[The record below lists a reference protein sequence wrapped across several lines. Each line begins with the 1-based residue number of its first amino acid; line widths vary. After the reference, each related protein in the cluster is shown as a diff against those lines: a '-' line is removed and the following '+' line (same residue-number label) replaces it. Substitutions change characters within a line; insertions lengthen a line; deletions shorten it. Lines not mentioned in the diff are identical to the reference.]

1 MLSPN
6 RNTPQPT
13 HHPHDPASGGTVP
26 SPQVHPPHPSVAQLR
41 GPSAPGSPASV
52 GNPRSNPMSPPMKP
66 GTPQQNRPSSEHLD
80 QNLPSHSPMPG
91 YGHYRPQTSQ
101 SSYGP
106 PNPVPPNYPQHMVSP
121 QQYPGGQQ
129 YPTTPQ
135 HPHAPQ
141 MRPAGPPSGGK
152 PGQMMSPHGYTQA
165 QQSPVYQGVPYYEGS
180 HQHTA
185 QAGYNTSSPAPS
197 ERRPSRQGSHPSAQQ
212 TDQGGRQGAA
222 AAAAAAMV
230 AAAHSAQPMTQPAPR
245 NPTPTYYPPG
255 APTSQ
260 PQQAPRPHYNL
271 QQGGEMY
278 QQSMGFP
285 RMPHPGVQGSS
296 PAQGIMGPPGPPQA
310 TQRMPAS
317 STPYGYPLQPSHPQ
331 YPGYY
336 PPNSGESHP
345 APHGYNPPQNNYETP
360 PPPPVEETPKPKSSA
375 RSASQKLAALFEPSD
390 EPGRRDFIDS
400 VLRYWE
406 DKDLPLKNAPL
417 MGRKTLDLFHLYHKV
432 KDRGGMQEVTSGKK
446 WAEISTEM
454 GLGTSSTSGF
464 TLKKQYCKYLYGYEC
479 RVERGQEEPHE
490 AMARILEANRKRK
503 VQVDQQNAKE
513 EAAKSTPS
521 PQVNPPAAPGPPAP
535 QHHPPPPQPRY
546 PSQQYP
552 PGQYPNQMGYPPPQ
566 GYMQQHP
573 SAPPY
578 QYPPHQ
584 MPPPTNTPMMQGYPP
599 MQPPVSSYPPASSYP
614 PTAPIS
620 TPPQP
625 PQPPTKEKPP
635 QTKPGSE
642 PPTPPTTAPSQTPE
656 APKVAQSVLTKPPI
670 DPNSAPPY
678 NDAPKTPQPP
688 NSMPQQ
694 QYRPTYPTGPHQQ
707 YPHHPPRPHM
717 PQQELYRPGPR
728 PGIPPT
734 NYPYSNSP
742 SLHRPGSVPTQPGA
756 SPYHPQAPSPR
767 NSPYPNTM
775 GQPPS
780 ARPTY
785 PNQGYPGHPYTPPGQ
800 YLGMKR
806 PATDQY
812 GPPSKYIRPEGHPSH
827 YPTPGNYP
835 PNHPAYDRT
844 RPRYPS
850 SGPSTP
856 HGSHP
861 MYRGPLRRDR
871 GSHPSGGFPKHDGAR
886 WPHPGVTQQAQSPV
900 QFQHIHKYSMEQRK
914 RQVYR
919 SSMLRSDNLFPP
931 DSVEATQPKN
941 LRFQRKSCRDVGV
954 LEGWKVIMAL
964 KSGLLVESTWA
975 LNVLT
980 VLLYDQQTIAQFKL
994 VQLPGLLDALV
1005 EHYRRCL
1012 SAIFTLSSEQQALG
1026 VTNFDPTPHPEV
1038 KDVLEDETS
1047 DLPTKMKTNKGKK
1060 KKGQANAK
1068 LYGVF
1073 SKLPIKV
1080 EPRTDPFVVDR
1091 THQWDFA
1098 NKIDLSDDLS
1108 HIIVSFEQS
1117 TETTQVEQDEIT
1129 EAEQP
1134 IRVVEAT
1141 LEDVLSIPCSVLAP
1155 EDDDDVIDDVTTH
1168 DVMTDD
1174 VIKDIKK
1181 EVVEKSE
1188 DIPKTKTH
1196 DEINVA
1202 NGTDEN
1208 ERMDVCDV
1216 IKKTDDVI
1224 INPDVTKND
1233 DVIKKCDDV
1242 TIKNND
1248 VIMKTD
1254 DITNHTADIT
1264 NNTDDIIKKT
1274 DDITNHTA
1282 HITNN
1287 TDDIIKKVP
1296 DVINKLNDVTNEQSD
1311 VIMAEVL
1318 TKESEKLIKEEKVEV
1333 VLKENLVLCNGLQTS
1348 LMLNQAEVKVEQVTT
1363 DSSKLK
1369 DSPRLSLTSRVEK
1382 VLEERNV
1389 ILLEDEA
1396 AGSDGSRVD
1405 LLLGPVIH
1413 QDVCKRQAE
1422 VSRRLECLSNII
1434 RGLSFVPG
1442 NANELCRQ
1450 RELMR
1455 ALSGTLLLRHKHRT
1469 RPRHASPH
1477 SESCDENGEKSDNC
1491 SYYLNSIGLS
1501 GKKSK
1506 KSDLF
1511 APDDKIEGRRQR
1523 RLFSATVLDSD
1534 ENTEVYT
1541 APWWWDTVRRVRED
1555 SLVIFSNIAHSVD
1568 LSELPDDHVAMAMLE
1583 ACLHWSVCPSSDASD
1598 SFSSSRSRRML
1609 SPQRLALEILTKLS
1623 IKDQNVDLI
1632 LATRPFSR
1640 IEKLFGYLV
1649 NLICDRKDQTLR
1661 EFAIVLIANLAGGD
1675 TVAARA
1681 IALQKGAIS
1690 GLISFLEE
1698 CEETGMSN
1706 RRMFSAVQQNIN
1718 CGTIEFMM
1726 IKCSTTILCLAK
1738 LDENRSSFVKYQLRL
1753 LSLSMSQIL
1762 DPKVI
1767 RIMSSVL
1774 YELSHDSS

>member
-1 MLSPN
+1 
-6 RNTPQPT
+6 
-13 HHPHDPASGGTVP
+13 
-26 SPQVHPPHPSVAQLR
+26 
-41 GPSAPGSPASV
+41 
-52 GNPRSNPMSPPMKP
+52 
-66 GTPQQNRPSSEHLD
+66 
-80 QNLPSHSPMPG
+80 
-91 YGHYRPQTSQ
+91 
-101 SSYGP
+101 
-106 PNPVPPNYPQHMVSP
+106 
-121 QQYPGGQQ
+121 
-129 YPTTPQ
+129 
-135 HPHAPQ
+135 
-141 MRPAGPPSGGK
+141 
-152 PGQMMSPHGYTQA
+152 
-165 QQSPVYQGVPYYEGS
+165 
-180 HQHTA
+180 
-185 QAGYNTSSPAPS
+185 
-197 ERRPSRQGSHPSAQQ
+197 
-212 TDQGGRQGAA
+212 
-222 AAAAAAMV
+222 
-230 AAAHSAQPMTQPAPR
+230 
-245 NPTPTYYPPG
+245 
-255 APTSQ
+255 
-260 PQQAPRPHYNL
+260 
-271 QQGGEMY
+271 
-278 QQSMGFP
+278 
-285 RMPHPGVQGSS
+285 
-296 PAQGIMGPPGPPQA
+296 
-310 TQRMPAS
+310 
-317 STPYGYPLQPSHPQ
+317 
-331 YPGYY
+331 
-336 PPNSGESHP
+336 
-345 APHGYNPPQNNYETP
+345 
-360 PPPPVEETPKPKSSA
+360 
-375 RSASQKLAALFEPSD
+375 
-390 EPGRRDFIDS
+390 
-400 VLRYWE
+400 
-406 DKDLPLKNAPL
+406 
-417 MGRKTLDLFHLYHKV
+417 
-432 KDRGGMQEVTSGKK
+432 
-446 WAEISTEM
+446 
-454 GLGTSSTSGF
+454 
-464 TLKKQYCKYLYGYEC
+464 
-479 RVERGQEEPHE
+479 
-490 AMARILEANRKRK
+490 
-503 VQVDQQNAKE
+503 
-513 EAAKSTPS
+513 
-521 PQVNPPAAPGPPAP
+521 
-535 QHHPPPPQPRY
+535 
-546 PSQQYP
+546 
-552 PGQYPNQMGYPPPQ
+552 
-566 GYMQQHP
+566 
-573 SAPPY
+573 
-578 QYPPHQ
+578 
-584 MPPPTNTPMMQGYPP
+584 
-599 MQPPVSSYPPASSYP
+599 
-614 PTAPIS
+614 
-620 TPPQP
+620 
-625 PQPPTKEKPP
+625 
-635 QTKPGSE
+635 
-642 PPTPPTTAPSQTPE
+642 
-656 APKVAQSVLTKPPI
+656 
-670 DPNSAPPY
+670 
-678 NDAPKTPQPP
+678 
-688 NSMPQQ
+688 
-694 QYRPTYPTGPHQQ
+694 
-707 YPHHPPRPHM
+707 
-717 PQQELYRPGPR
+717 
-728 PGIPPT
+728 
-734 NYPYSNSP
+734 
-742 SLHRPGSVPTQPGA
+742 
-756 SPYHPQAPSPR
+756 
-767 NSPYPNTM
+767 M

-785 PNQGYPGHPYTPPGQ
+785 PNQQGYPGHPYTPPNQ

-812 GPPSKYIRPEGHPSH
+812 GPPSKYIRPESHLSH

-835 PNHPAYDRT
+835 QNHPAYDRT

-871 GSHPSGGFPKHDGAR
+871 GSQPSGGFPKHDGAR

-941 LRFQRKSCRDVGV
+941 FRFQRKSCRDVGV

-1026 VTNFDPTPHPEV
+1026 VANFDPTPHPEV
-1038 KDVLEDETS
+1038 KDALEDETA
-1047 DLPTKMKTNKGKK
+1047 DVPTKMKTNKGKK

-1073 SKLPIKV
+1073 SELPIKV

-1108 HIIVSFEQS
+1108 HIIVSFQQS
-1117 TETTQVEQDEIT
+1117 TEATQVEHDEIT
-1129 EAEQP
+1129 EPEQP

-1155 EDDDDVIDDVTTH
+1155 EDDDVIDDVTTH
-1168 DVMTDD
+1168 DVMTDNI
-1174 VIKDIKK
+1174 IKDIKK
-1181 EVVEKSE
+1181 EVAEKSE
-1188 DIPKTKTH
+1188 DIPETKTNN
-1196 DEINVA
+1196 EKIVA

-1208 ERMDVCDV
+1208 EKMDVCDV
-1216 IKKTDDVI
+1216 IKKTDDLI
-1224 INPDVTKND
+1224 TNPDVTKND
-1233 DVIKKCDDV
+1233 DLTKKCDDV
-1242 TIKNND
+1242 TIKTKD

-1264 NNTDDIIKKT
+1264 NTTDDIIKK
-1274 DDITNHTA
+1274 
-1282 HITNN
+1282 

-1311 VIMAEVL
+1311 VIMAEVI

-1333 VLKENLVLCNGLQTS
+1333 VLKEKPVLCNGLQTN
-1348 LMLNQAEVKVEQVTT
+1348 LILNQAEVKVEQVTT
-1363 DSSKLK
+1363 DSNKLN

-1396 AGSDGSRVD
+1396 AGSDGSQVD

-1477 SESCDENGEKSDNC
+1477 SESCDENDEKSDNR
-1491 SYYLNSIGLS
+1491 SYYLNSVGLS

-1511 APDDKIEGRRQR
+1511 APEDKTEGPRQR

-1555 SLVIFSNIAHSVD
+1555 SLVILSNIAHSVD
-1568 LSELPDDHVAMAMLE
+1568 LSELPDDHVAMAVLE

-1762 DPKVI
+1762 DPKVV